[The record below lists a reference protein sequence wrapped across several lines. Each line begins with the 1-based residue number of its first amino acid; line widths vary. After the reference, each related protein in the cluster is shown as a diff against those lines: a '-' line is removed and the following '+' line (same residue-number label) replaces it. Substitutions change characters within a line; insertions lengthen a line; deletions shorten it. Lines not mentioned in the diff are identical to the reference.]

1 MPAFI
6 RFSRQL
12 PDLRHIIGVL
22 LSSLLALCLSACSA
36 VQLTYQNAPEL
47 SYWWIDGYL
56 DINDAQSAKLRQ
68 GLSSL
73 HAWHRQQELPVYLA
87 TLNKL
92 QKAADADTTPEQV
105 CALYAELR
113 ARLQPVFDQFEPTA
127 AALAPGLGQAQ
138 LEHIARQLDKRH
150 RKWQHDW
157 LSLSPEQRQAKRVDQ
172 LTDRAEMF
180 YGRLEEPQR
189 AVLRVGLRVVPMDV
203 SLLERES
210 TRRQS
215 DLLQTLRELQVEK
228 PGSANT
234 KAAMR
239 KGFERW
245 LDSPD
250 PAYREYA
257 RQTTQA
263 LCKTFAA
270 LHNASTPT
278 QRAHFVQTLQDYRD
292 DVRSLMARTN

>member
-92 QKAADADTTPEQV
+92 QKAAGADTTPEQV
-105 CALYAELR
+105 CALYADLR

-127 AALAPGLGQAQ
+127 AALAPGLDQAQ
-138 LEHIARQLDKRH
+138 LEHVARQLDKRH
-150 RKWQHDW
+150 RKWQNDW

-180 YGRLEEPQR
+180 YGRLEEQQR
-189 AVLRVGLRVVPMDV
+189 AVLRVGLRVAPLDV
-203 SLLERES
+203 TLLERES

-234 KAAMR
+234 KAALR

-250 PAYREYA
+250 PAYRDYA

-278 QRAHFVQTLQDYRD
+278 QRAQFVRTLQDYRD